1 MDGSNNQSGQMYF
14 RYLGKCHSDSSGL
27 KFHRLVYH
35 CLDVAAVGRQL
46 LLSGKQELLSDLSEL
61 LQIPKPQLLNLLTF
75 LLALH
80 DLGKFS
86 AAFQHLPVFKEANGG
101 LLEPRKSY
109 DAQNFRHDCL
119 GFYLVKALFKSD
131 QIDEFGWNRPFQSD
145 RKLFAKLQQLFD
157 GVLGHHGRPVSQ
169 AANSMKHYFKPEN
182 AHDAAE
188 FAGQLYELLEVEWP
202 IQQMLEDDWQDRF
215 KLASW
220 SLAGWAVI
228 SDWLGSDREYFTYP
242 IPEMSMRDYWHQHAL
257 PKAQQALD
265 ATDLLADFEAA
276 PFSGFKDVFNFEP
289 TPLQYWA
296 ETVPISDSPQL
307 FILEDI
313 TGSGKT
319 EAALTLVHR
328 LMAEGQA
335 RGFYFGLP
343 TMATSNAMF
352 HRLADHYQKMFK
364 PGEKK
369 PSLVLAHSAREMDE
383 RFREAV
389 GTSAQQDKPY
399 AASDDTASLYCN
411 AWLADSRKKALLAP
425 VGVGTVDQV
434 LLGVLPK
441 KHQSLRVLGLHH
453 KVFLFDEAHS
463 ADEYQLQLLATLLK
477 LHKHQGGHA
486 VLLTATLSFAARE
499 RLCRVWA
506 GLADKWESANELP
519 PKQDWLTQ
527 KHSQKDFPLA
537 TRLEVGES
545 IVEQPL
551 ESRAEVSRSVVVEF
565 VHDYQKIIEQVVDA
579 AEAGDAVAWVRNTVG
594 DAQQAYDDI
603 LKKLGSSATDSVLLF
618 HSRFTLQDRK
628 AIEGKVLDWIGKEST
643 PAIRA
648 GKIIIC
654 TQVFQESLDAD
665 ADLMVSDLC
674 PIDDLIQRAGRLHRH
689 ARERPNTQSPLLLVN
704 APEWSEAP
712 AVNWLAESF
721 RGTAAVYKSPAQL
734 WKAMKVLRE
743 GSGYSM
749 PGDARKLIESV
760 YGDLAPA
767 TPEAFLEAEFAYN
780 QAVREKSSSG
790 ESRVISVDKGYSLMT
805 EDGDWSGEESEL
817 STRYQEMEYCNLVL
831 VRRKAS
837 RLEPWCDDPKFAIQ
851 LSSLKIA
858 KNKHDKL
865 TARLEASDGQSG
877 SAEVLDFVKRYRG
890 AKYQTLWLA
899 EEESRMQ
906 YSEKLG
912 AYEVTDTGSAE

>member
-1 MDGSNNQSGQMYF
+1 MTTGIY
-14 RYLGKCHSDSSGL
+14 RYLGKAKAGQHGL
-27 KFHRLVYH
+27 QHHLLVYH
-35 CLDVAAVGRQL
+35 CLDVAAVGQKL
-46 LLSGKQELLSDLSEL
+46 LLSGEQALLSDLSEL

-101 LLEPRKSY
+101 LEEPRKSY
-109 DAQNFRHDCL
+109 DGKNFRHDCL

-131 QIDEFGWNRPFQSD
+131 QIEALDWNQPFQSN
-145 RKLFAKLQQLFD
+145 RKLFAKLQSLFD

-169 AANSMKHYFKPEN
+169 AANLMKHFFKPEN
-182 AHDAAE
+182 TQDAAE
-188 FAGQLYELLEVEWP
+188 FVSQLYALFEVEWP
-202 IQQMLEDDWQDRF
+202 IQQMSGTDWEGRF

-228 SDWLGSDREYFTYP
+228 SDWLGSDHEYFTYP
-242 IPEMSMRDYWHQHAL
+242 IPQMPLIEYWNQHAL
-257 PKAQQALD
+257 PKAQKALD
-265 ATDLLADFEAA
+265 ATDLLKSFEAA
-276 PFSGFKDVFNFEP
+276 PFTGVNEVFGFKP
-289 TPLQYWA
+289 TPLQHWA
-296 ETVPISDSPQL
+296 ETVPIARTPQL

-328 LMAEGQA
+328 LMAAGQA

-352 HRLADHYQKMFK
+352 HRLADHYLKMFK
-364 PGEKK
+364 TGEKK

-389 GTSAQQDKPY
+389 GTSSQQDQSY
-399 AASDDTASLYCN
+399 DSSDDSASLYCN

-425 VGVGTVDQV
+425 IGVGTVDQA

-463 ADEYQLQLLATLLK
+463 ADEYQLQLLATLLR

-486 VLLTATLSFAARE
+486 VLLTATLSFSARE
-499 RLCRVWA
+499 RLCRIWA
-506 GLADKWESANELP
+506 GLSDKWESAKDLP
-519 PKQDWLTQ
+519 PKQGWLTQ
-527 KHSQKDFPLA
+527 RHRPQDFPLA
-537 TRLEVGES
+537 TKLAVEEP
-545 IVEQPL
+545 ILEQPV
-551 ESRAEVSRSVVVEF
+551 ESRTEMSRSVAVEF
-565 VHDYQKIIEQVVDA
+565 VHDYQQILDRLIDA
-579 AEAGDAVAWVRNTVG
+579 AEAGDAVVWVRNTVG

-603 LKKLGSSATDSVLLF
+603 LNRLGPNARDSVLLF

-628 AIEGKVLDWIGKEST
+628 VIEGKVLDWIGKESQSAT
-643 PAIRA
+643 RA
-648 GKIIIC
+648 GKIIIS

-665 ADLMVSDLC
+665 ADLMLSDLC

-689 ARERPNTQSPLLLVN
+689 TRERLNTKSPLLLVFS
-704 APEWSEAP
+704 PKWSDDP
-712 AVNWLAESF
+712 AENWLARSF
-721 RGTAAVYKSPAQL
+721 HGTAAVYQSHAQL

-743 GSGYSM
+743 GGGYRM
-749 PGDARKLIESV
+749 PEDARKLIESV
-760 YGDLAPA
+760 YGELAPA
-767 TPEAFLEAEFAYN
+767 TPEAFLESEFTYH

-790 ESRVISVDKGYSLMT
+790 ESRVISVDKGYSLMA
-805 EDGDWSGEESEL
+805 EDGDWSGEETEL
-817 STRYQEMEYCNLVL
+817 STRFQEMEYCTLVL
-831 VRRKAS
+831 VRRKDG
-837 RLEPWCDDPKFAIQ
+837 RLEPWCDDPRFAIQ
-851 LSSLKIA
+851 LSSLKLA

-865 TARLEASDGQSG
+865 TARLEVSDGQSG
-877 SAEVLDFVKRYRG
+877 ATEVLDFVKRYRA

-899 EEESRMQ
+899 EEEALMQ

-912 AYEVTDTGSAE
+912 AYEVSTIKQG

>member
-1 MDGSNNQSGQMYF
+1 MRVKNQKKGIY
-14 RYLGKCHSDSSGL
+14 RYLGKASNDNNTLEHHL
-27 KFHRLVYH
+27 LVYH
-35 CLDVAAVGRQL
+35 CLDVAALGRQL

-86 AAFQHLPVFKEANGG
+86 AAFQNLPVFKDANGG
-101 LLEPRKSY
+101 LEEPRKSY
-109 DAQNFRHDCL
+109 DAQHFRHDRL
-119 GFYLVKALFKSD
+119 GFWLVEVLFLAD
-131 QIDEFGWNRPFQSD
+131 QVDECEWNRPFVEDDDAFDS
-145 RKLFAKLQQLFD
+145 LLNLFD
-157 GVLGHHGRPVSQ
+157 PFIGHHGRPVSQ
-169 AANSMKHYFKPEN
+169 LANEMKHFFKPEN
-182 AHDAAE
+182 AQDAAE
-188 FAGQLYELLEVEWP
+188 FVGQLYKLLEVEWP
-202 IQQMLEDDWQDRF
+202 VQQMSEDDWQDRF

-228 SDWLGSDREYFTYP
+228 SDWLGSDREYFRYP
-242 IPEMSMRDYWHQHAL
+242 IPEMSLSEYWNQHAL
-257 PKAQQALD
+257 PKAQKALD

-276 PFSGFKDVFNFEP
+276 PFAGFKDVFNFEP
-289 TPLQYWA
+289 TPLQRWA

-328 LMAEGQA
+328 LMAAGQA

-352 HRLADHYQKMFK
+352 HRLADHYLKMFK
-364 PGEKK
+364 PGDKK

-389 GTSAQQDKPY
+389 GTSALQDKPY
-399 AASDDTASLYCN
+399 DASDDTASLYCN

-425 VGVGTVDQV
+425 VGVGTVDQA

-486 VLLTATLSFAARE
+486 VLLTATLSFTARE
-499 RLCRVWA
+499 RLCRIWA
-506 GLADKWESANELP
+506 GLTDKWETERDLP

-527 KHSQKDFPLA
+527 KHSQQDFPLA
-537 TRLEVGES
+537 TRLAVGEP
-545 IVEQPL
+545 ILEQPL
-551 ESRAEVSRSVVVEF
+551 ESREEVSRSVAVEF
-565 VHDYQKIIEQVVDA
+565 VHDYSQIIERVVDA
-579 AEAGDAVAWVRNTVG
+579 AEAGDAVVWVRNTVG

-603 LKKLGSSATDSVLLF
+603 LQKLGSSARDSVLLF

-628 AIEGKVLDWIGKEST
+628 AIEGKGLDWIGKESQ
-643 PAIRA
+643 PATRT
-648 GKIIIC
+648 GKIILS

-689 ARERPNTQSPLLLVN
+689 TRERPNTQSPLLLVH
-704 APEWSEAP
+704 APAWSEAP
-712 AVNWLAESF
+712 AVNWLAENF

-743 GSGYSM
+743 NNGYNM

-767 TPEAFLEAEFAYN
+767 MPEAFLEAEFAYN

-790 ESRVISVDKGYSLMT
+790 ESRVISVDKGYSLMA
-805 EDGDWSGEESEL
+805 EDGDWSGEETEL

-831 VRRKAS
+831 VRRKAG

-851 LSSLKIA
+851 LSSLKLA

-865 TARLEASDGQSG
+865 NARLEASDGQSG
-877 SAEVLDFVKRYRG
+877 SAEVLDFVKRYRA

-899 EEESRMQ
+899 EEESQMQ
-906 YSEKLG
+906 YSETFG
-912 AYEVTDTGSAE
+912 AYEVTDTGLAE